1 MKLMRRGFVILM
13 LGGIFLVVSASI
25 AIPSIY
31 AFVGL
36 AESMP
41 SNITTKDVIQFA
53 LNMNQ
58 TAIKESLRSIG
69 IDAGLAFFGI
79 LVSVTLMVNGIIAL
93 IGGTIIIFL
102 DKRRSKHTNVQI

>member
-1 MKLMRRGFVILM
+1 MRRGFIILIV
-13 LGGIFLVVSASI
+13 GGIFLVVAASI
-25 AIPSIY
+25 AIPSIF
-31 AFVGL
+31 ALIGL

-41 SNITTKDVIQFA
+41 SDISAKDVMHFV

-79 LVSVTLMVNGIIAL
+79 LVSITLMVNGIIAI
-93 IGGTIIIFL
+93 IGGAIFVFM
-102 DKRRSKHTNVQI
+102 DRRRSKHASVSK

>member
-1 MKLMRRGFVILM
+1 MRRGFIILI
-13 LGGIFLVVSASI
+13 LGAIFLVVAALI
-25 AIPSIY
+25 AIPSIF
-31 AFVGL
+31 ALIGI

-41 SNITTKDVIQFA
+41 SDISAKDAMHFV

-79 LVSVTLMVNGIIAL
+79 LVSITLMVNGIIAI
-93 IGGTIIIFL
+93 IGGTIILFL
-102 DKRRSKHTNVQI
+102 DMRRLKHNSVSK

>member
-1 MKLMRRGFVILM
+1 MRRGFVILIV
-13 LGGIFLVVSASI
+13 GGIFLVVAALV
-25 AIPSIY
+25 AIPSIF
-31 AFVGL
+31 ALIDL

-41 SNITTKDVIQFA
+41 SDISAKDVMNFV

-79 LVSVTLMVNGIIAL
+79 LVSITLMVNGIIAI
-93 IGGTIIIFL
+93 IGGTILVFL
-102 DKRRSKHTNVQI
+102 DRRRSKHNSVSK

>member
-1 MKLMRRGFVILM
+1 MRRGFVVLIV
-13 LGGIFLVVSASI
+13 GGIFLVVAALI
-25 AIPSIY
+25 AIPSIF
-31 AFVGL
+31 ALIGI

-41 SNITTKDVIQFA
+41 SDISAKDAMHFV

-79 LVSVTLMVNGIIAL
+79 LVSITLMVYGIIAI
-93 IGGTIIIFL
+93 IGGPIIILL
-102 DKRRSKHTNVQI
+102 DRRRAKSNHVSK